1 MSMDKMEDYI
11 YRGAASPTHVFPR
24 GRSSNHEQHLR
35 GQTADSQY
43 VSWSTNWSIAARFG
57 LDYCADQPIVLRV
70 ARKYLERC
78 SCEDAEKTV
87 KDKGLESDLKAKF
100 NESEIS
106 YFGHAYEEEVKRHC
120 EVLVLD
126 KKSAKVDLEGWY
138 KVDVK
143 TGEIGELADKG
154 EMSSHDRLM
163 FEPYG
168 SPGL

>member
-87 KDKGLESDLKAKF
+87 K
-100 NESEIS
+100 
-106 YFGHAYEEEVKRHC
+106 
-120 EVLVLD
+120 
-126 KKSAKVDLEGWY
+126 VDLEGWY

-163 FEPYG
+163 FEVV
-168 SPGL
+168 GLPVPKDFAERPPEIG